1 LFRILRS
8 TSSLCSTTRSFSLRI
23 AVQSARSSASAYCFA
38 QAFRRKSSKLRSSRK
53 TKIRY
58 GNKRTRF
65 NSKIIELTT
74 DHGATDLRMKSNQI
88 DRRFS
93 FRAIWSEK
101 LQALG
106 PIAFFTVVVWLCSC
120 DANLFGPESREIAG
134 GYRLKR
140 ANNPNEFAL
149 TIPNEDGGL
158 IIDEIGWREPLIFA
172 RASGSQY
179 WDVINTA
186 RAQHIRVSDLQ
197 RKSDPLSQSIQIKSA
212 EIAWKELNR
221 HRRLW

>member
-1 LFRILRS
+1 
-8 TSSLCSTTRSFSLRI
+8 
-23 AVQSARSSASAYCFA
+23 
-38 QAFRRKSSKLRSSRK
+38 
-53 TKIRY
+53 
-58 GNKRTRF
+58 
-65 NSKIIELTT
+65 
-74 DHGATDLRMKSNQI
+74 MKSKQT
-88 DRRFS
+88 DGRFS

-106 PIAFFTVVVWLCSC
+106 PIAFLTVVVWLCSC

-149 TIPNEDGGL
+149 TIPHEDGGL

-186 RAQHIRVSDLQ
+186 RAQHIRVSDVQ

-221 HRRLW
+221 HKRLW